1 MTRRTALL
9 PGYVLLAATDAALA
23 GRKIRRARW
32 LTKPAL
38 MPALAAVALAG
49 DNTPD
54 AGTAD
59 SMILAGLGL
68 SWLGDVALLGE
79 GDGPFSIGLGS
90 FLAAHICY
98 LVALLR
104 RRKGAPWRRPWV
116 GAGYGMAWLAL
127 NALLWNRTGRLRIPV
142 LIYGTA
148 LSAMALAAFDTDS
161 PATAAGGA
169 AFLLSDSILALDRFE
184 VVKLPAPD
192 SIVMATY
199 TAAQALIGLSMANP
213 TAARW

>member
-1 MTRRTALL
+1 MTRRMALL
-9 PGYVLLAATDAALA
+9 PGYVLLAATDTALA
-23 GRKIRRARW
+23 GRKIRCVRW

-38 MPALAAVALAG
+38 MPALAVVALAG
-49 DNTPD
+49 DK
-54 AGTAD
+54 TAD
-59 SMILAGLGL
+59 GGAADGMILAGLGL

-79 GDGPFSIGLGS
+79 GDGPFSVGLGS
-90 FLAAHICY
+90 FLAAHFCY

-104 RRKGAPWRRPWV
+104 RRKGALRRRPWI
-116 GAGYGMAWLAL
+116 GAGYGLAWLAL
-127 NALLWNRTGRLRIPV
+127 NTLLWNRTGRLRIPV

-148 LSAMALAAFDTDS
+148 LSGMALAAFDTDS

-192 SIVMATY
+192 SMVMATY
-199 TAAQALIGLSMANP
+199 TLAQALIGLSVAKP
-213 TAARW
+213 TAVRG